1 MKAVDIEKY
10 KDRFPNE
17 LSGCQQQRVAIA
29 RAVIKHVAPAICLRQ
44 IVYGLSLGKEKNYE

>member
-29 RAVIKHVAPAICLRQ
+29 RAVIKHEAPAICLRQ

>member
-17 LSGCQQQRVAIA
+17 LSGWQQRVAIA